1 MNKTVLITGASS
13 GIGKELAKLFAED
26 NCNLVLVARRVDILD
41 ELAAELT
48 EKYGVKANVFG
59 VDLTQP
65 TEIANLCTELKKHK
79 LQVDVLVNNAGF
91 GASGRFAEIDFQT
104 QVDQINVNI
113 AALTELTYRL
123 VPAMVK
129 RKSGAIVNMASV
141 AAFSPGPYMAVYYA
155 TKAYVLS
162 LSSALAN
169 ELGDSGIQVTC
180 VCPGPTKTGFG
191 ERAQVT
197 KGGIFNTPF
206 VMDVEPV
213 ARQAYEGFKAGE
225 DLVVIGV
232 QNKILALASRIT
244 PFKLSAY
251 VTRKFNHKI
260 I

>member
-26 NCNLVLVARRVDILD
+26 NCNLVLVARRVDVLGD
-41 ELAAELT
+41 LAAELS
-48 EKYGVKANVFG
+48 EKNGVKAKVYG

-65 TEIANLCTELKKHK
+65 SEIANLHNELKKDK
-79 LQVDVLVNNAGF
+79 LHVDVLVNNAGF
-91 GASGRFAEIDFQT
+91 GASGKFAEIDFRT
-104 QVDQINVNI
+104 QLDQINVNI
-113 AALTELTYRL
+113 SALTELTYRL

-129 RKSGAIVNMASV
+129 RKSGGIMNIASV

-169 ELGDSGIQVTC
+169 ELGESGIQVTC

-191 ERAQVT
+191 ERANVA
-197 KGGIFNTPF
+197 KGSIFNSPL
-206 VMDVEPV
+206 VMDVGPV
-213 ARQAYEGFKAGE
+213 ARQAYDGFNAGD